1 VFGDRYGNGIHLGER
16 DCSVQRRHQKL
27 IEEAPSPAVTPDLR
41 ARMGEIAVKA
51 LKAIGYEGAG
61 TLEFLLD
68 STGNFYF
75 MEMNTRLQVEHPVT
89 EAITGLDLVELQL
102 RIAGGEPLT
111 LRQED
116 VHFSGHAIEVRLC
129 SEDARHGFMPQ
140 SGRMLEWQPAEHLR
154 VEHALHSGIEIPPFY
169 DSMIAKVIAHGATRG
184 EARRRLIH
192 GLEQTV
198 AFGVTTNQEFLASCL
213 RNDVFA
219 KGGAT
224 TAFIGQHGNE
234 LLARSPVAGIAND
247 VLAALL
253 LYVTDP
259 HAAPWRA
266 GRSLATTFPMLMRFD
281 IDGAACEI
289 EIARTREGD
298 YAIGSNGEGRR
309 IAIAALET
317 DTIRIKAD
325 GLTESVR
332 YRRDDGHLYVLRDGA
347 VLAVHDLT
355 RAAPERAAAGG
366 GDGKLR
372 AALNG
377 RVVAVLVK
385 PGDGVKAGQP
395 VATLEAMKME
405 HVHVAPVSGIIAELG
420 VTEGE
425 QITTG
430 YVIAVI
436 EPAKDETT

>member
-1 VFGDRYGNGIHLGER
+1 
-16 DCSVQRRHQKL
+16 
-27 IEEAPSPAVTPDLR
+27 
-41 ARMGEIAVKA
+41 
-51 LKAIGYEGAG
+51 
-61 TLEFLLD
+61 
-68 STGNFYF
+68 
-75 MEMNTRLQVEHPVT
+75 
-89 EAITGLDLVELQL
+89 
-102 RIAGGEPLT
+102 
-111 LRQED
+111 
-116 VHFSGHAIEVRLC
+116 
-129 SEDARHGFMPQ
+129 
-140 SGRMLEWQPAEHLR
+140 
-154 VEHALHSGIEIPPFY
+154 
-169 DSMIAKVIAHGATRG
+169 
-184 EARRRLIH
+184 
-192 GLEQTV
+192 
-198 AFGVTTNQEFLASCL
+198 
-213 RNDVFA
+213 
-219 KGGAT
+219 
-224 TAFIGQHGNE
+224 
-234 LLARSPVAGIAND
+234 
-247 VLAALL
+247 
-253 LYVTDP
+253 
-259 HAAPWRA
+259 
-266 GRSLATTFPMLMRFD
+266 MLMRFA

-332 YRRDDGHLYVLRDGA
+332 YRRDDRHLYVLRDGA